1 MAGDAEDAFE
11 SYDVFL
17 PGYMASLEGL
27 AAVRAQVYLWLEV
40 YFFCSAVVFRFLH
53 PIIYM
58 REATAGLNHWKSSH
72 NLRHMPNVYVV
83 YGHMVFLDSHF
94 LRSYRDK
101 LKFYHLISNPRGDK

>member
-1 MAGDAEDAFE
+1 MAGDVEDAFE
-11 SYDVFL
+11 GYDVFL
-17 PGYMASLEGL
+17 PGYIASLKRL

-72 NLRHMPNVYVV
+72 NLRHIPNVYVV
-83 YGHMVFLDSHF
+83 YGHMEKKVFLRARLKYKLKSIR
-94 LRSYRDK
+94 LRSAQR
-101 LKFYHLISNPRGDK
+101 